1 MKVSLIGLG
10 NMGMPIAENL
20 LKSGYKLTVYNRTK
34 SKAEEIAAKGA
45 RIASSPAE
53 AARETGIV
61 FTVLSDDSAAEE
73 VTFGEEGILAG
84 LEEGGVHVSIS
95 TLSVELAEK
104 LSKEHAKRG
113 QHFISSPVLG
123 RPDAAAAAAL
133 RLMIAGPEEAQNRV
147 MPLLECIGQDLFV
160 IGEKAYLANV
170 VKLGNNF
177 LIVSMLEALSEVLT
191 MVNKYGIES
200 TSFLEVAN
208 ALFASPVYKNY
219 GSIMAENQF
228 EPAGFKMKLG
238 LKDVNLMLD
247 AAQKVK
253 APLPGAEL
261 IKQHYAKGIEKGWE
275 DLDWAAL
282 IKVLKEAGE

>member
-20 LKSGYKLTVYNRTK
+20 LKSGHELTVYNRTK
-34 SKAEEIAAKGA
+34 SKAEEMAAKGA
-45 RIASSPAE
+45 KIVSSPAE

-61 FTVLSDDSAAEE
+61 FTVLSDDSAAEG
-73 VTFGEEGILAG
+73 VTFGEEGILTG

-104 LSKEHAKRG
+104 LSMEHTKRG

-133 RLMIAGPEEAQNRV
+133 RLMVAGPEEARNRV

-160 IGEKAYLANV
+160 ISEIAYLANV

-200 TSFLEVAN
+200 ASFLEVAN
-208 ALFASPVYKNY
+208 ALFASPVYQNY
-219 GSIMAENQF
+219 GSIMAENRF
-228 EPAGFKMKLG
+228 EPAGFKMNLG

-261 IKQHYAKGIEKGWE
+261 IKKHYAKGIEEGWE

-282 IKVLKEAGE
+282 IKVLKGAAE